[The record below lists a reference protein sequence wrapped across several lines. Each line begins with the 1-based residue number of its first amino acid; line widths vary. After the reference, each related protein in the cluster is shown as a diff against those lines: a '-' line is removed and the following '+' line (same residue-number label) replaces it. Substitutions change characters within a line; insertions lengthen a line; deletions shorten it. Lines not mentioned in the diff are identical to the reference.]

1 MNVSLSLTPSSILK
15 STGPN
20 IDKIVNTMI
29 EFGPQYRYI
38 VMGYPPFLKCLADD
52 RRIDWSRFVVDAGYG
67 GEGISESMRAHLL
80 RVFRR
85 VIGSYGA
92 SDLAVNMAIETELSI
107 RLRQAILVDERLR
120 DSLIRGDYGVTPMIF
135 QYNPLAYCLETND
148 KGELL
153 ATMSP
158 AYHIAPKVRYN
169 IHDRGHVLRFQKL
182 VSQLETC
189 GRLDLLEGLEG
200 TTDLPLL
207 FLYGRS
213 DMSVDFYGANVTPD
227 SLHEVLY
234 GIDALAPVLNTF
246 RLLAYENER
255 HDKCGEVAVERTDGA
270 EIPDDSGDLAKI
282 VFSRLAKINGDF
294 FNAYCNTA
302 PPENPPI

>member
-1 MNVSLSLTPSSILK
+1 MKDEGRRDHTLNATSRRPTNGVRFSYLSVCARQSGRRT
-15 STGPN
+15 
-20 IDKIVNTMI
+20 
-29 EFGPQYRYI
+29 
-38 VMGYPPFLKCLADD
+38 LAC
-52 RRIDWSRFVVDAGYG
+52 
-67 GEGISESMRAHLL
+67 
-80 RVFRR
+80 
-85 VIGSYGA
+85 
-92 SDLAVNMAIETELSI
+92 
-107 RLRQAILVDERLR
+107 

-302 PPENPPI
+302 PPGILRSEVDPRSGTAGISFLGCVDEFDQAEACGEADD